1 MLRILPLLLTTL
13 LLYACDGGVVGD
25 VLDGISSAADTYH
38 QVKNG
43 VEAAQ
48 TELALAAI
56 LGPAGIS
63 LLLVVAIVE
72 LFLLISFTCC
82 WCCKCCCC
90 SYLKHRPAHPNQVTV
105 RQPQQ
110 IIGMMPTGS
119 VYPASATSYNPNE
132 YAQDNP
138 PAYANYKMDA
148 PLLDNM
154 E

>member
-56 LGPAGIS
+56 LG
-63 LLLVVAIVE
+63 
-72 LFLLISFTCC
+72 LFS
-82 WCCKCCCC
+82 
-90 SYLKHRPAHPNQVTV
+90 
-105 RQPQQ
+105 
-110 IIGMMPTGS
+110 
-119 VYPASATSYNPNE
+119 
-132 YAQDNP
+132 
-138 PAYANYKMDA
+138 
-148 PLLDNM
+148 
-154 E
+154 